1 MSLAIGEMYFILNEY
16 SSWNQDK
23 LPHLAKLARRLYSI
37 PATLACVERQFSAGS
52 LLINER
58 RAALNHDTVE
68 DVLFIRSIKRALR
81 SNPGLFS
88 T

>member
-1 MSLAIGEMYFILNEY
+1 
-16 SSWNQDK
+16 
-23 LPHLAKLARRLYSI
+23 
-37 PATLACVERQFSAGS
+37 VERQFSAGS

-58 RAALNHDTVE
+58 RAALNPDTVE

>member
-1 MSLAIGEMYFILNEY
+1 
-16 SSWNQDK
+16 
-23 LPHLAKLARRLYSI
+23 
-37 PATLACVERQFSAGS
+37 VERQFSAGS

-58 RAALNHDTVE
+58 RAALNPDTVE

-88 T
+88 TQK